1 MPRQFVIYRIC
12 EEKLPDQT
20 GGESQNLF
28 GMGKSKTWVLVAGFR
43 DRSFIRTRIAL
54 DMATYAG
61 LSYTPELILADA
73 YLNGEYCGLFYFGE
87 KIEVSSSRV
96 DIDDLEK
103 ATEAVNDR
111 DLSLY
116 SAKST
121 QNADGS
127 KAKWYDIPNDPED
140 ITGGYLLRLE
150 SVYDYKNRP
159 SAYVTKRNNQ
169 VQVLSPKYASKE
181 QMQYVIRMMRS
192 LENAIFAKDGIDPET
207 GKHYSEIIDVHSSVY
222 NYTLQECMMNRDAN
236 LNSQYYYKPSDS
248 ESSLL
253 YAGPIWD
260 FDASLGSSASKSKI
274 TPMNPEAFWVNKDIH
289 TKTWP
294 CALYAHSD
302 YQEQVREAWND
313 TFKSAMDIL
322 LGEGK
327 DPTGVLLSIDEYA
340 DMVEQ
345 AAEMDILRWESLN
358 YNKNNPASKKTGKT
372 FSSNITY
379 LKSFV
384 RARRDWLDTQWGSG
398 S

>member
-1 MPRQFVIYRIC
+1 
-12 EEKLPDQT
+12 
-20 GGESQNLF
+20 
-28 GMGKSKTWVLVAGFR
+28 MGKSKTWVLVAGFR

-103 ATEAVNDR
+103 ATEAVNDQ

-116 SAKST
+116 SAKSIK
-121 QNADGS
+121 NADGS

-159 SAYVTKRNNQ
+159 SAYLTKRNNQ
-169 VQVLSPKYASKE
+169 VQVLSPKYASEE

-207 GKHYSEIIDVHSSVY
+207 GKHYSEIVDMHSSVY
-222 NYTLQECMMNRDAN
+222 NYTLQECMMNKDAN
-236 LNSQYYYKPSDS
+236 RNSQYYYKPSDS
-248 ESSLL
+248 ESTLL

-260 FDASLGSSASKSKI
+260 FDASLGSSATKSKI

-289 TKTWP
+289 ANTWP

-302 YQEQVREAWND
+302 FQEQVREAWND

-327 DPTGVLLSIDEYA
+327 DPAGVLLSIDEYA

-358 YNKNNPASKKTGKT
+358 YNKDNPASKKTGKT